1 MAIMAEPISIR
12 ITNLPQIRAAF
23 SKAPKEMVKELN
35 KAIQKTVLSI
45 GRDSR
50 RSTPVDTGRLRAS
63 TYEKFSNLKGEVG
76 TNTSYDIFVHEG
88 TRYMRGRPYL
98 RKAVESNE
106 GVTEKSF
113 VDAVQNVLDKIGSE
127 V

>member
-1 MAIMAEPISIR
+1 MAEPISIR
-12 ITNLPQIRAAF
+12 ITNLPQIRMAF
-23 SKAPKEMVKELN
+23 SRAPKEMVRELN

-50 RSTPVDTGRLRAS
+50 RGTPVDTGRLRAS

-76 TNTSYDIFVHEG
+76 TSTDYDIFVHEG

-98 RKAVESNE
+98 RKAVESSAVDTNKNF
-106 GVTEKSF
+106 TE
-113 VDAVQNVLDKIGSE
+113 AVQNVLDKIGSE